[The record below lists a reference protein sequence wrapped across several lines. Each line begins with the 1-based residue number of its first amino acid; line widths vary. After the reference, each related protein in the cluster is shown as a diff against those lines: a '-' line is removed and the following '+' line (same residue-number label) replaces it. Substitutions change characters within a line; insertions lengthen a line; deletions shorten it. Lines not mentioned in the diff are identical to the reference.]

1 MAGTLGI
8 LGFLGVGKLG
18 LPIAQNLIAGGYSLR
33 AYNRTAAKVESLVA
47 QGAAAVASPA
57 EAAVPDGTVIS
68 ILADDRALLEV
79 AGDDFC
85 RALGAGLHISMSTVS
100 PVTSRALAE
109 RHARFGGR
117 FVAAPVFGRPEAAA
131 AKKLWICTSGA
142 AGAKAAAKPVLDAM
156 GQGIFDFGEEVG
168 AANVVKLAG
177 NFLLTAA
184 VEAMAEASAMAEK
197 NGVPRADLLNFLTA
211 TIFNCPIYVNYGKTI
226 VGARFEPAGFP
237 IPLIMKDMNLV
248 RKTAADANTPMPI
261 LNLLIDRYLTLLARG
276 LDRYD
281 AAALAL
287 GAAQDANLNW

>member
-1 MAGTLGI
+1 MAGTLGVI
-8 LGFLGVGKLG
+8 GLGKLG
-18 LPIAQNLIAGGYSLR
+18 LPIAQNLMAGGFSLR
-33 AYNRTAAKVESLVA
+33 VYNRTAAKAQGLVA
-47 QGAAAVASPA
+47 QGATAVTSPA
-57 EAAVPDGTVIS
+57 ETAVDDGTVVS
-68 ILADDRALLEV
+68 ILADDRALLEI

-100 PVTSRALAE
+100 PLTSRALAE

-131 AKKLWICTSGA
+131 ARKLWICTSGA
-142 AGAKAAAKPVLDAM
+142 AGAKAAARPVLDAV
-156 GQGIFDFGEEVG
+156 GQGVFDFGEEVG

-211 TIFNCPIYVNYGKTI
+211 TIFNCPIYVNYGKAI
-226 VGARFEPAGFP
+226 VNAQFEPAGFA
-237 IPLIMKDMNLV
+237 IPLILKDMHLV
-248 RKTAADANTPMPI
+248 QNTASDARTPMPI
-261 LNLLIDRYLTLLARG
+261 LNLLIDRYLTLLAKG

-287 GAAQDANLNW
+287 GAAEDAGLHW